1 MTSAVCIGKQR
12 LDVFE
17 RISGSRQQIINIK
30 NLSKVFRL
38 VIRSCREMCG
48 LDKNIRGNIAEF
60 YCQGQEAITVNF
72 RKFRYKGKFYVVP
85 SV

>member
-12 LDVFE
+12 LGVFE

-30 NLSKVFRL
+30 NPPKVFR
-38 VIRSCREMCG
+38 VVSRSFREMCS

-60 YCQGQEAITVNF
+60 YCQGQEALTVNF

-85 SV
+85 SM